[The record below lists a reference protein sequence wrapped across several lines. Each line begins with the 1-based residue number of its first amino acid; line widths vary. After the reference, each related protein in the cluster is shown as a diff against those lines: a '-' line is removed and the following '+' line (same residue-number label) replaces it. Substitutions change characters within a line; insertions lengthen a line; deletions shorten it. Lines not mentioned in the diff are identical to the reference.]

1 MILPLRLLIFCFI
14 LICQLGFAGQV
25 MATHGKELKEDLIPQ
40 GPSFKAWLEAF
51 RKEALVKGVSE
62 ETLNKSL
69 PLIKKPIKKVIK
81 FDRNQ
86 PEFKLTF
93 DQYLNRVAPKSRV
106 KRGQKLLKKYKKLLS
121 EIEEKYGV
129 QRRFLVAFWGMETDF
144 GRLTGGFNV
153 LNALATLAYDGRRS
167 AYFRKELMNA
177 LFIIDAGH
185 VEPEKMT
192 GSWAGAMGQTQFMPS
207 TFLAYATDFSG
218 DGKINIWSS
227 TADALASGA
236 NYLSSVGWNGDQTWG
251 REVTL
256 PKDMDKSLLDLKIK
270 KKIAQWQTLGVRR
283 ITGKDLPRVD
293 LDASVIQLDDKT
305 GRAYMVYDNYHAIMD
320 WNKSKNFATA
330 IGILSDRIGNA
341 K

>member
-1 MILPLRLLIFCFI
+1 MILPFRFSVVFV
-14 LICQLGFAGQV
+14 ICICLFGGTSQV
-25 MATHGKELKEDLIPQ
+25 IASHGEELKTDLVAQ
-40 GPSFKAWLEAF
+40 APSFKAWLEAF
-51 RKEALVKGVSE
+51 RQEALVKGVSE
-62 ETLNKSL
+62 ETLNESL
-69 PLIKKPIKKVIK
+69 PLIKEPIKKVIK

-106 KRGQKLLKKYKKLLS
+106 KRGQRLLKKHNKLLT

-129 QRRFLVAFWGMETDF
+129 QKRFLVAFWGMETDF

-167 AYFRKELMNA
+167 QFFRKQLINA

-207 TFLAYATDFSG
+207 TFLAYATDFNG
-218 DGKINIWSS
+218 DGKINIWKS

-236 NYLSSVGWNGDQTWG
+236 NYLSNVGWNGDQTWG
-251 REVTL
+251 REVSL
-256 PKDMDKSLLDLKIK
+256 PEDIDKDLLDLKIK
-270 KKIAQWQTLGVRR
+270 KKIAEWQKLGVRR
-283 ITGKDLPRVD
+283 ITGKDLPLVD

-305 GRAYMVYDNYHAIMD
+305 GRAYMVYDNYRAIMD

-330 IGILSDRIGNA
+330 IGILSDRIGR
-341 K
+341 

>member
-1 MILPLRLLIFCFI
+1 MKLPFRFSVFFFI
-14 LICQLGFAGQV
+14 SICQFGIACQV
-25 MATHGKELKEDLIPQ
+25 VTAQEDELKADLIPTA
-40 GPSFKAWLEAF
+40 PTFKAWLEAF
-51 RKEALVKGVSE
+51 RQEALVEGVSE

-69 PLIKKPIKKVIK
+69 PLIKEPIKKVIK

-93 DQYLNRVAPKSRV
+93 DQYLNRVAPKSRI
-106 KRGQKLLKKYKKLLS
+106 KRGQKLLKKHNKLLTT
-121 EIEEKYGV
+121 IEEKYGV
-129 QRRFLVAFWGMETDF
+129 QKRFLVAFWGMETDF

-167 AYFRKELMNA
+167 KFFRKQLMNA
-177 LFIIDAGH
+177 LVIIDAGH

-207 TFLAYATDFSG
+207 TFLAYATDFDG
-218 DGKINIWSS
+218 DGKINIWKS

-236 NYLSSVGWNGDQTWG
+236 NYLSNVGWNSEQTWG

-256 PKDMDKSLLDLKIK
+256 PKDMDKDLLDLKVK
-270 KKIAQWQTLGVRR
+270 KKIAEWQKLGVRR
-283 ITGKDLPRVD
+283 ITGKNLPLVD
-293 LDASVIQLDDKT
+293 LDASVVQLDDKT
-305 GRAYMVYDNYHAIMD
+305 GRAYMVYDNYRAIMD

-330 IGILSDRIGNA
+330 IGILSDRIGR
-341 K
+341 